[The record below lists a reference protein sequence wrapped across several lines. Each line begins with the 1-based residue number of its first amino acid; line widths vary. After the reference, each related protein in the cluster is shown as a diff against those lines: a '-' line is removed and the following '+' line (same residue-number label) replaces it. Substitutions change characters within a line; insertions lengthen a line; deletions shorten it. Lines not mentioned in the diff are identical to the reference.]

1 MPFVAIDRVT
11 QAIKAGAEELFS
23 RQRADG
29 AFTDD
34 PPPSVIGTAGSIT
47 ALHAAGLPESAE
59 LVATGAAWLRQSQL
73 PDGGW
78 GGVTG
83 AESGAVPTA
92 VATAALRITAR
103 DTSAEAVAA
112 GLRRLAELGG
122 VQAVPDPAIAHLCGQ
137 FLALAG
143 LADPASLRRLPL
155 AVVLADRI
163 RRQRISFRTAPF
175 IGLALLQAATDPP
188 HGPGGAAARLAQ
200 PAALRLLRAVDD
212 HEGHTGAF
220 SEDPWPA
227 ALVCLGL
234 ARAGLAPD
242 LVASIAGFLHRV
254 MRADGSWDAVANLD
268 LTRSAFAATGLI
280 AAGYAGTP
288 QLGLTRELFHRCQQR
303 NAFTVLGCPAGGWSY
318 SGPDGWPVTLESA
331 EILSALARLPGHE
344 TDPVLRTGIAWL
356 IGRQDRRGSW
366 SLWVRDTKL
375 PNDGPCPGITAQG
388 IVALLDAGHSPG
400 SRPVTAAVRW
410 LLSEARPDGTF
421 ENLWYRDFTSGTAMA
436 LDALCQA
443 GQAEQPA
450 CHGARDWL
458 IAAQRADGSWG
469 DGTASCPGSV
479 EETAWALPAL
489 LAAGVP
495 PSSAAVQRGI
505 EWLLQAQQP
514 DGSWQPSR
522 VCAYI
527 RHVMHYPNGAITRGH
542 ALRALA
548 AYRDAMRSDGTAA
561 GAR

>member
-1 MPFVAIDRVT
+1 MPD
-11 QAIKAGAEELFS
+11 
-23 RQRADG
+23 
-29 AFTDD
+29 
-34 PPPSVIGTAGSIT
+34 
-47 ALHAAGLPESAE
+47 E
-59 LVATGAAWLRQSQL
+59 LVA
-73 PDGGW
+73 
-78 GGVTG
+78 
-83 AESGAVPTA
+83 AEFRVE
-92 VATAALRITAR
+92 
-103 DTSAEAVAA
+103 DH
-112 GLRRLAELGG
+112 
-122 VQAVPDPAIAHLCGQ
+122 PDPLDIEVLETQIRREASAAMGLGEEADLAI
-137 FLALAG
+137 FVRDAG
-143 LADPASLRRLPL
+143 RVVAGISGWTWGDCCELQSLWVEPSLRGR
-155 AVVLADRI
+155 
-163 RRQRISFRTAPF
+163 
-175 IGLALLQAATDPP
+175 GL
-188 HGPGGAAARLAQ
+188 
-200 PAALRLLRAVDD
+200 
-212 HEGHTGAF
+212 
-220 SEDPWPA
+220 
-227 ALVCLGL
+227 
-234 ARAGLAPD
+234 
-242 LVASIAGFLHRV
+242 
-254 MRADGSWDAVANLD
+254 
-268 LTRSAFAATGLI
+268 ATGLI

-303 NAFTVLGCPAGGWSY
+303 NGFTVLGCPAGGWSY